1 MKTPSTPLLIRY
13 LGRCDYETVWRQ
25 MQHMTDQR
33 TADTLDE
40 LWVVEHPPV
49 LTLGQA
55 GLRQH
60 LLKETDIPLI
70 HCDRGGQITYH
81 GPGQLVVYVLLNLT
95 RKGLGV
101 RALVRGLED
110 TIIALLQDFGISAQS
125 RCDAPGVY
133 VAGADAGTG
142 AETSAGTGTRAGGG
156 SSTGAVA
163 DIITSTEIASGATA
177 GAKICSLGLRVR
189 RGCSFHGLA
198 LNVDMD
204 LSPFALINPCGLQ
217 NQAMTQLRDL
227 GVSLT
232 LAEVA
237 THWYPHFLDKFGYT
251 LANFTEK

>member
-1 MKTPSTPLLIRY
+1 MNDPLTPLILRD
-13 LGRCDYETVWRQ
+13 LGCCDYETVWRQ
-25 MQHMTDQR
+25 MQQMTDTR
-33 TADTLDE
+33 TADAPDE
-40 LWVVEHPPV
+40 VWVVEHPPV

-55 GLRQH
+55 GSRAH
-60 LLKETDIPLI
+60 LLADTDIPLI

-81 GPGQLVVYVLLNLT
+81 GPGQLVVYVLLNLP

-110 TIIALLQDFGISAQS
+110 TIIALLNDLGIQAHN

-133 VAGADAGTG
+133 VD
-142 AETSAGTGTRAGGG
+142 
-156 SSTGAVA
+156 
-163 DIITSTEIASGATA
+163 

-204 LSPFALINPCGLQ
+204 LSPFQLINPCGLQ

-232 LAEVA
+232 LAQVA
-237 THWYPHFLDKFGYT
+237 ARWYPHFLTKFRYT
-251 LANFTEK
+251 LDNFTESE